1 MSSAS
6 PAHNTLFCCQM
17 VSHSKD
23 DPVTAEEFGLLRMSG
38 YFSEEEIMA
47 LMLSE
52 AVEKIE
58 SGAVHTRFDRFWL
71 DALSNEECRHNFRFN
86 KEDLY
91 VLCTLLGLPEN
102 YRSAHNRIVWSG
114 LDGLCVVLR
123 RLAYPNRLGDLV
135 PMFGRSVP
143 EISEIFN
150 CTLHD
155 LHTRHAHR
163 VSSINQSW
171 VHHEEFAQ
179 AVYDKG
185 AALKNVWAF
194 VDGTVRRVCRP
205 KIGQRELFSGHKRY
219 HCVKYQHVM
228 CPNGLV
234 VHSFGPFHGRRHD
247 SAMFRESGLE
257 QLLRTVFDS
266 QSNQL
271 ALYGDGGYMQRPW
284 LFTPF
289 RRTQINTPE
298 RQVYNTLMSNSR
310 VSVEWG
316 FGKVCSLFSFVN
328 YYANQKVF
336 LQPLGPY
343 FTMATIF
350 TNIHTCL
357 YGSEVSKFF
366 GVDPP
371 TVEEYLM

>member
-1 MSSAS
+1 MPSQ
-6 PAHNTLFCCQM
+6 T
-17 VSHSKD
+17 KD
-23 DPVTAEEFGLLRMSG
+23 DPVTAEEFSLLRMSG
-38 YFSEEEIMA
+38 YFSEEEFMA

-58 SGAVHTRFDRFWL
+58 SGAVHTRFDRFRL

-86 KEDLY
+86 KEDIY
-91 VLCTLLGLPEN
+91 VLCTLLGLPVH
-102 YRSAHNRIVWSG
+102 YKSARNRIVWSG

-123 RLAYPNRLGDLV
+123 RLAYPNHLGDLV
-135 PMFGRSVP
+135 PMFGRSVS

-155 LHTRHAHR
+155 LHTMHSHR
-163 VSSINQSW
+163 ISSITQSW

-185 AALKNVWAF
+185 AALQHVWGF
-194 VDGTVRRVCRP
+194 IDGTVRRVCRP
-205 KIGQRELFSGHKRY
+205 KVGQRELFSGHKRY
-219 HCVKYQHVM
+219 HCMKYQHVM

-234 VHSFGPFHGRRHD
+234 VHSFGLFHGRHHD

-257 QLLRTVFDS
+257 QLLSTVFDS
-266 QSNQL
+266 QGNQL

-289 RRTQINTPE
+289 RHTQINTPE
-298 RQVYNTLMSNSR
+298 RQAYNTLMSNSH

>member
-1 MSSAS
+1 MPSQ
-6 PAHNTLFCCQM
+6 T
-17 VSHSKD
+17 KD
-23 DPVTAEEFGLLRMSG
+23 DPVTAEEFDLLRMSG

-47 LMLSE
+47 LMLSK

-58 SGAVHTRFDRFWL
+58 SGAVHTRFDQFRL

-91 VLCTLLGLPEN
+91 VLCTLLGLLEH
-102 YRSAHNRIVWSG
+102 YRSARNRIVWSG

-143 EISEIFN
+143 ELSEIFN

-155 LHTRHAHR
+155 LHTMHSHR

-171 VHHEEFAQ
+171 VHHDQFAQ
-179 AVYDKG
+179 AVFDKG
-185 AALKNVWAF
+185 AALQHVWGF
-194 VDGTVRRVCRP
+194 VDGTVHRVCRP
-205 KIGQRELFSGHKRY
+205 KVGQHEFFSSHKRY

-234 VHSFGPFHGRRHD
+234 VHSFGPFHGRCHD

-257 QLLRTVFDS
+257 NLLRNVFDN
-266 QSNQL
+266 QGNQL

-298 RQVYNTLMSNSR
+298 RQDYNTLM
-310 VSVEWG
+310 
-316 FGKVCSLFSFVN
+316 
-328 YYANQKVF
+328 
-336 LQPLGPY
+336 
-343 FTMATIF
+343 
-350 TNIHTCL
+350 
-357 YGSEVSKFF
+357 
-366 GVDPP
+366 
-371 TVEEYLM
+371 